1 MPNTGNKVIP
11 GLQGWR
17 DLSDEQRQAWLDK
30 NPKAKNAPLYL
41 VERAYDASRFIDE
54 FGMDALKRYD
64 KDTRNQ
70 MMQERFVNKAF
81 EDKFGDDEAF
91 DTLNG
96 MTTEG
101 KLSLLNNDK
110 FDRANEK
117 LERIQ
122 NVKGN
127 IKSAVLGD
135 KEDDPVASFA
145 YNALTPFKF
154 LDPEAMRQ
162 ETRDKI
168 ITETLAEDND
178 RKQAN
183 ASSLSKKYLTE
194 LKDSY
199 NKGELS
205 EQDLDQKFKSIVEGH
220 NESDGFGGSVTVP
233 GSRYWDA
240 FKNTN
245 LLKNFNDADKLRS
258 IAEYEA
264 MKETYGTADA
274 IDSLDRNL
282 QTVIANNQSVW
293 RHIGHSVANIGS
305 GLSAYV
311 MSGLL
316 SLATLSKLGKEE
328 ELANWMEGKDKNGN
342 PLPQVLNVSYWDG
355 VDQFG
360 TYSPEEINK
369 ARKRGG
375 ISKMQLVTE
384 PGKEYGAVATIEAGV
399 NMAKFVIPDILINGA
414 FGKALNSASRGL
426 GAKFSAT
433 TGELLEGSTKAGTIA
448 AKYVNPALMS
458 FRSGLGISQ
467 AYSMQTYDQTKQEAE
482 QLIDKQVEADA
493 RKYAESIL
501 ATEDGRKTVG
511 AYSSMMLQQ
520 ILAQNPNIKPEDI
533 DAQALVEQGTY
544 AYADKL
550 VRDYITNKNLW
561 TSDYDKDREQARLK
575 AATAASVDFLVE
587 QARMFAAGMTWKT
600 YSYDKPTRQLMSDN
614 YPGLKVI
621 NNADKKLEVLN
632 KNWGRV
638 RPMLKNLW
646 GGFESNYFDDVTVAF
661 GKGFGLGEFNNYL
674 ANKYDPENDA
684 KSIDAI
690 SEFFT
695 GLDSALTGAKKATVD
710 KQSFYDGL
718 VGALGSFNV
727 IPRLRAL
734 NPNTYRN
741 FRTDENGNPITLA
754 ESINKVVQNN
764 LLQEYSDAVA
774 RERGLDERIKAAN
787 KALEESGETINDML
801 QLFGSNESLMKA
813 IDGASS
819 AREIKDK
826 KTQQAFLLAS
836 KLRQWEQN
844 PIMSQSEVVKEAQEK
859 LNRWSKGNVSQE
871 EVSEFLSRP
880 ENKSIAEQPNGAQ
893 LASTRIRDNA
903 QQLVNIQRTYDNIMD
918 DIKHSPIYSS
928 IEAYGSAEDVAEQL
942 AFMRVA
948 GQDWQRRL
956 SDIEKEFSGGTHSSN
971 VRNRTARYGSRKGW
985 ERALEIAQNDV
996 NENQEIVNALQVGYD
1011 NLRKKRSSAKNR
1023 EEQNIKETSTK
1034 LMLDNARST
1043 LAEAQENLRL
1053 IKSEEVKKDE
1063 VLPVLSKEEILSLNP
1078 EERAYML
1085 LRNVRD
1091 GEGKAYKVNSLADY
1105 SKEQQRVTSELINEL
1120 NMRDSSL
1127 LDKARDAAELYNMI
1141 NDNNRAYGLITS
1153 NPILA
1158 VDMVDNLKL
1167 NRERI
1172 VFERIKNLQRDKKIE
1187 FLNSIDN
1194 EQELVLEAKNT
1205 SPSLLNEYIKR
1216 NPDKS
1221 GIIGGISGVLN
1232 VRNDAVDIIKKLFD
1246 NKQDQANW
1254 SKAVSDMLMDDSVRT
1269 EDDAMRVLEENV
1281 DAQEFEQNR
1290 TSLDR
1295 ILKGL
1300 EDLKH
1305 QRNATVIQN
1314 RAEAEK
1320 ERKRIA
1326 EEEKFNNDGANFGVS
1341 GYHKNDVA
1349 YNKKSGASYTVIA
1362 FGKDAEGNNTVTI
1375 KSQGNGH
1382 SRTISAEK
1390 FNNEMTKESPRGKE
1404 KVETPANTQTEAQPQ
1419 VQQESVQQG
1428 VTQTGEGE
1436 TISLFDEQPAE
1447 QTEEPATSV
1456 EVQGEQSQTE
1466 SPDDTLT
1473 DDGAV
1478 VQPTEE
1484 EQSQIDAAQAKTQV
1498 VPPAT
1503 VDPYEEPVQDYVQ
1516 DTGTMPGNVLYEYD
1530 LYKLGNNA
1538 FKDAKRRTNDPARGQ
1553 LLGQF
1558 FEWLD
1563 NNNIKL
1569 QEVIDN
1575 EFGRIIQDHPDTKV
1589 RFMKIRSNIGN
1600 LQSGVILN
1608 VIELTPALEKY
1619 HNKELYGDT
1628 INVDGK
1634 NYLVVGT
1641 TGFPKNNTF
1650 TRNKFNRLNEE
1661 LNAQANQYFNA
1672 NQTAA
1677 YYVSDMY
1684 SEVSDMLN
1692 GKYANALPQDTE
1704 AKYRTLTELINDP
1717 ARNPRGYKSLDDM
1730 IFGVSYNNGLV
1741 TSKNTAGLKFY
1752 TPKTS
1757 RVGNTFVFVETANGA
1772 WVPLQIKT
1780 TTLNEIRDGKL
1791 KDIITGLMTD
1801 LTSNDY
1807 ETRKDAARRL
1817 FGKKEGYLFTDDQNN
1832 ILVGNEQYNNIT
1844 VIRNGVKTSFD
1855 VANIDRAAFLDL
1867 AMNTPFIIK
1876 TRMATFQDSA
1886 RLAMYDEAGALTT
1899 NSATL
1904 GTVAQTYNL
1913 WDVGEDG
1920 KPVKR
1925 ELNFSKETV
1934 SPVRTTY
1941 QSTTIG
1947 GKVYRYNNDNGN
1959 QHYYD
1964 ESGREIPQVE
1974 ENKQLIT
1981 NIHYGIIIQNRN
1993 LAPIPDRGNTGNYYI
2008 VRNTTD
2014 NPLAVHKDKN
2024 DVVTVMNSAQSAKV
2038 IQRANNLEQQRQMDE
2053 AAKAEYER
2061 LRRAEDMTPETAR
2074 QTGQGE
2080 SVDILTSLVEDTP
2093 AAVQPQ
2099 PQQTKPQPIQRAEQ
2113 VVSTM
2118 EERPSEGK
2126 ITENGK
2132 KSFSELKKDAEGSGE
2147 SVNFAT
2153 IWRNNYEE
2161 ISNALE
2167 QAIGK
2172 RPNNRAEAI
2181 KMIEEAGLSTLTTK
2195 SETLE
2200 EILKNCREFKK

>member
-1 MPNTGNKVIP
+1 MPNTGNKGIP

-17 DLSDEQRQAWLDK
+17 DLSAEERQAWLDK
-30 NPKAKNAPLYL
+30 NPKAKDAPLYL
-41 VERAYDASRFIDE
+41 VEKAYDASRFIDE

-162 ETRDKI
+162 ETRDKV
-168 ITETLAEDND
+168 ITETLAEDNA
-178 RKQAN
+178 RKQK
-183 ASSLSKKYLTE
+183 SVESLSKRYLAA
-194 LKDSY
+194 SQNAY
-199 NKGELS
+199 NRGELS
-205 EQDLDQKFKSIVEGH
+205 EAQINETFNEIV
-220 NESDGFGGSVTVP
+220 NGSEKTGLP
-233 GSRYWDA
+233 GSRYYQTFKDTKYFKDFNLDDKMNVIAQFTAMRDA
-240 FKNTN
+240 YGAY
-245 LLKNFNDADKLRS
+245 DAV
-258 IAEYEA
+258 
-264 MKETYGTADA
+264 
-274 IDSLDRNL
+274 DSLDRNMQSKVSKEQGWARQL
-282 QTVIANNQSVW
+282 GNTVL
-293 RHIGHSVANIGS
+293 NIGS
-305 GLSAYV
+305 GSVAYL
-311 MSGLL
+311 MQ
-316 SLATLSKLGKEE
+316 SLMAFDSLSKLGDREAY
-328 ELANWMEGKDKNGN
+328 ANFMEGKDKDGN
-342 PLPQVLNVSYWDG
+342 PLPNWWNLKYWDG

-360 TYSPEEINK
+360 TFSPTEINE

-375 ISKMQLVTE
+375 ISTHQLITE
-384 PGKEYGAVATIEAGV
+384 PGKEYNAWATV
-399 NMAKFVIPDILINGA
+399 NEGLNMMKFVIPDLIFNKAIGSALGKGA
-414 FGKALNSASRGL
+414 RAAGARYTAAGL
-426 GAKFSAT
+426 DRAA
-433 TGELLEGSTKAGTIA
+433 STKAGYALGQYI
-448 AKYVNPALMS
+448 NPAVQA

-467 AYSMQTYDQTKQEAE
+467 AYALQTYDQTKDEAE
-482 QLIDKQVEADA
+482 MLVDKQVRKDASDYAD
-493 RKYAESIL
+493 SIIASDAGKAGVQNYINSQIQL
-501 ATEDGRKTVG
+501 IRETRPDVPITQEVINA
-511 AYSSMMLQQ
+511 LQ
-520 ILAQNPNIKPEDI
+520 
-533 DAQALVEQGTY
+533 EQGESMY
-544 AYADKL
+544 KSSL
-550 VRDYITNKNLW
+550 MQDYVKDRRLWKN
-561 TSDYDKDREQARLK
+561 DYDADREQARQ
-575 AATAASVDFLVE
+575 AAASASITDFIVE
-587 QARMFAAGMTWKT
+587 QARMFAAGMTWKNYT
-600 YSYDKPTRQLMSDN
+600 FDKGTQQAMKNNFPLTKFGKTSTGDFGITNEKYARAMSV
-614 YPGLKVI
+614 LKPV
-621 NNADKKLEVLN
+621 
-632 KNWGRV
+632 
-638 RPMLKNLW
+638 W

-661 GKGFGLGEFNNYL
+661 GKGFGLGKFNNYL
-674 ANKYDPENDA
+674 AHKYDPENAADT
-684 KSIDAI
+684 IDTM

-695 GLDSALTGAKKATVD
+695 GISAAVTGAKGALTD
-710 KQSFYDGL
+710 FQSFYDGL
-718 VGALGSFNV
+718 VGALGTVTNV
-727 IPRLRAL
+727 TPRMRNLVSKKAREEFSKGTED
-734 NPNTYRN
+734 NP
-741 FRTDENGNPITLA
+741 LSVA
-754 ESINKVVQNN
+754 EKINKFINN
-764 LLQEYSDAVA
+764 PLLEAYSLQ
-774 RERGLDERIKAAN
+774 REQERGLKPSIDAINKTIKDN
-787 KALEESGETINDML
+787 KVALEDIIGTIGSLDNLTAINDN
-801 QLFGSNESLMKA
+801 ST
-813 IDGASS
+813 S
-819 AREIKDK
+819 AREIKDEKTRMAYTLALNLK
-826 KTQQAFLLAS
+826 KWMQDPL
-836 KLRQWEQN
+836 
-844 PIMSQSEVVKEAQEK
+844 MSQVEDVQNAQDNLE
-859 LNRWSKGNVSQE
+859 RYAKGNISQE
-871 EVSEFLSRP
+871 EISTFLARP
-880 ENKSIAEQPNGAQ
+880 GNKSVAELPNAEQVA
-893 LASTRIRDNA
+893 AERIRNNA
-903 QQLVNIQRTYDNIMD
+903 IQLINIQRELDNVMSDLEETDFYKTALFLPNGREHIQ
-918 DIKHSPIYSS
+918 
-928 IEAYGSAEDVAEQL
+928 DVAEQL
-942 AFMRVA
+942 AYMRIA
-948 GQDWQRRL
+948 GQDWQKRF
-956 SDIEKEFSGGTHSSN
+956 SEVEKSISGSTVANNS
-971 VRNRTARYGSRKGW
+971 RNRTALYGSRKGW
-985 ERALEIAQNDV
+985 LRAVDIAQQAVDDLQESYDV
-996 NENQEIVNALQVGYD
+996 EKSAYDAAMQKRTKGISREDKRAALAGLKIAYEETGTRLQ
-1011 NLRKKRSSAKNR
+1011 LAK
-1023 EEQNIKETSTK
+1023 EELS
-1034 LMLDNARST
+1034 R
-1043 LAEAQENLRL
+1043 
-1053 IKSEEVKKDE
+1053 IKSEEVKDGE
-1063 VLPVLSKEEILSLNP
+1063 VLPVLSKEEILNLNP
-1078 EERAYML
+1078 EERAFML
-1085 LRNVRD
+1085 KLDKKNQLQNYH
-1091 GEGKAYKVNSLADY
+1091 EY
-1105 SKEQQRVTSELINEL
+1105 SKEQQRVIDEVVNDL
-1120 NMRDSSL
+1120 NMRESGTWQ
-1127 LDKARDAAELYNMI
+1127 KVQDAAELHNMI
-1141 NDNNRAYGLITS
+1141 RDNARAYTLITQ
-1153 NPILA
+1153 NPEAA
-1158 VDMVDNLKL
+1158 VGMVDNLKAERQTAVQ
-1167 NRERI
+1167 NRLALRTWDKQDERMNNAQSD
-1172 VFERIKNLQRDKKIE
+1172 E
-1187 FLNSIDN
+1187 
-1194 EQELVLEAKNT
+1194 ELVALAKNT
-1205 SPSLLNEYIKR
+1205 VLGQLERYIKR
-1216 NPDKS
+1216 NPNKK
-1221 GIIGGISGVLN
+1221 GILGGIPGVLN
-1232 VRNDAVDIIKKLFD
+1232 VRNDAVGVIEKLFD
-1246 NKQDQANW
+1246 NEQDRANW
-1254 SKAVSDMLMDDSVRT
+1254 SKAVNDMLADDSVRT
-1269 EDDAMRVLEENV
+1269 EEDAMRVLEENV
-1281 DAQEFEQNR
+1281 DAQELEQNR
-1290 TSLDR
+1290 TNLDR

-1320 ERKRIA
+1320 ERKRVA
-1326 EEEKFNNDGANFGVS
+1326 EEKKFNNDGANFGVS

-1349 YNKKSGASYTVIA
+1349 YNKKSGASYTVIS

-1382 SRTISAEK
+1382 SRTISAER

-1404 KVETPANTQTEAQPQ
+1404 KVGTPTQTQTQTETQPQ
-1419 VQQESVQQG
+1419 VQQEPVQQG
-1428 VTQTGEGE
+1428 IQQTGEGE
-1436 TISLFDEQPAE
+1436 TVSLFDEQSAE
-1447 QTEEPATSV
+1447 QTEEPVMPA

-1466 SPDDTLT
+1466 SSDDTLT

-1498 VPPAT
+1498 VSPAT

-1516 DTGTMPGNVLYEYD
+1516 DTGTMPGNILYEYD

-1538 FKDAKRRTNDPARGQ
+1538 FKDAKRRANDPARGQ

-1589 RFMKIRSNIGN
+1589 RFMKIRSNVGN

-1619 HNKELYGDT
+1619 HNKKLYGDT

-1650 TRNKFNRLNEE
+1650 IRGRFNKLNEK
-1661 LNAQANQYFNA
+1661 LNAQANQHFNA
-1672 NQTAA
+1672 NQKAA

-1741 TSKNTAGLKFY
+1741 TSKSTVGLRLY
-1752 TPKTS
+1752 SPKTS
-1757 RVGNTFVFVETANGA
+1757 RVGNTFVFIETANGA

-1780 TTLNEIRDGKL
+1780 TTLNEIRDGRL

-1817 FGKKEGYLFTDDQNN
+1817 FGKKEGYLFTDNQNN

-1844 VIRNGVKTSFD
+1844 VVRNGVKTSFD

-1920 KPVKR
+1920 KPIKK
-1925 ELNFSKETV
+1925 ELDFSKETV
-1934 SPVRTTY
+1934 SSVRTTY
-1941 QSTTIG
+1941 QATTIG

-1974 ENKQLIT
+1974 ENRQLIT

-2008 VRNTTD
+2008 IRNTTD
-2014 NPLAVHKDKN
+2014 NPLAVHKDRN
-2024 DVVTVMNSAQSAKV
+2024 GVVTVMNPAQSAKV
-2038 IQRANNLEQQRQMDE
+2038 IQRATDLELQRQRNE

-2061 LRRAEDMTPETAR
+2061 LKRAEDMTLETAR

-2080 SVDILTSLVEDTP
+2080 TADILTSLVEDTP
-2093 AAVQPQ
+2093 VAVQSK
-2099 PQQTKPQPIQRAEQ
+2099 PQQTKSQPIQRAEQ

-2153 IWRNNYEE
+2153 IWRNKYEE

-2167 QAIGK
+2167 QITGK

-2181 KMIEEAGLSTLTTK
+2181 KMIEDAGLSTLTTK